1 MGMKQNLPYNLLL
14 AITVAVTGLAV
25 LYNLFWQE
33 SFPVIVRYE
42 FPQVR
47 SESAASSP
55 APESS
60 PAEAAAFYI
69 EEQPEETQPEVEP
82 PPLEQPQAEQPEDS
96 PATAMEYI
104 EAPVIFV
111 EPETS
116 EESSSAYIEE
126 PEIVVEFPLNLNT
139 ATYEEL
145 ILIPRVGDV
154 TAQRI
159 LQYRDYLGGGYDMLE
174 QLMEIKGIGEAT
186 FEAIEPYLYV
196 E

>member
-14 AITVAVTGLAV
+14 AITVAVTGLMV

-42 FPQVR
+42 FPQIR
-47 SESAASSP
+47 SESAVSST
-55 APESS
+55 PEAS
-60 PAEAAAFYI
+60 PAEAATFYI
-69 EEQPEETQPEVEP
+69 EEQPEETQPQEESES
-82 PPLEQPQAEQPEDS
+82 LEDF
-96 PATAMEYI
+96 I
-104 EAPVIFV
+104 ETPVILV
-111 EPETS
+111 EPETA
-116 EESSSAYIEE
+116 EEPANAYIEE
-126 PEIVVEFPLNLNT
+126 PEIIVEFPLNLNT

-159 LQYRDYLGGGYDMLE
+159 LQYRDHLGGYSTLE

-186 FEAIEPYLYV
+186 FDTIAPYLYV